1 MLFRKLQKEIRKT
14 AMLNNSGSS
23 LIFVLVI
30 AVIGNI
36 LIASVL
42 LSNRYSTQ
50 KSTVRREKVS
60 VINIAEAGKEH
71 FYSKLLYEGYS
82 PKKDSIEKVF
92 NEVCIDTDK
101 GRNGGY
107 YSLWC
112 STGTAI
118 DTMKIKVKG
127 VLGSNSSTI
136 EVLLTKKKNLPIM
149 TMSARC
155 KNVVVAKSNVSINGN
170 ITIDGRDYDTLNNM
184 VGGGTHAIVSGG
196 TVDVGGSA
204 AVGGNTLAPVGK
216 KDYDKFK
223 ALLSKE
229 NVTMDSTYNTP
240 ESYLGVA
247 PGGLDQFKVST
258 GELSTPFNS
267 IMYVTESVSHVNL
280 DNCSGILIVHNAAKN
295 AHLHINQGNFKG
307 LIICD
312 IMDKANGNVQVLGAI
327 VAIGDEGSSHFG
339 NGTAVLHYSKQSL
352 DNLKTFCKDIKWEIE
367 ELAWRELIE

>member
-1 MLFRKLQKEIRKT
+1 MLLKMLQTENKKT
-14 AMLNNSGSS
+14 AILNNSGSS

-42 LSNRYSTQ
+42 FSNRYSTQ
-50 KSTVRREKVS
+50 KSMVRREKVS

-71 FYSKLLYEGYS
+71 FYSKLLHEGYN
-82 PKKDSIEKVF
+82 PQKDSIEKVF
-92 NEVCIDTDK
+92 NEVCIDRDK
-101 GRNGGY
+101 GKSAGY

-112 STGTAI
+112 STGTFI

-127 VLGSNSSTI
+127 MQGTNSSMI

-155 KNVVVAKSNVSINGN
+155 KNVVVSKSNVSINGN
-170 ITIDGRDYDTLNNM
+170 ITIDGRDYDTSNNM
-184 VGGGTHAIVSGG
+184 IGGGTHAIVSGG

-204 AVGGNTLAPVGK
+204 AVGGNTLVPVGK

-229 NVTMDSTYNTP
+229 NVSMDSTFNTP
-240 ESYLGVA
+240 ESYLGVPA
-247 PGGLDQFKVST
+247 GSLDQFQVT
-258 GELSTPFNS
+258 AGELSTPFNS
-267 IMYVTESVSHVNL
+267 IVYVTESVSHVNL
-280 DNCSGILIVHNAAKN
+280 DDCSGILIVHNAEKN

-312 IMDKANGNVQVLGAI
+312 IMDKANGNVQVLGA
-327 VAIGDEGSSHFG
+327 VVTLGDEGSSHFG
-339 NGTAVLHYSKQSL
+339 NGNAVLHYSKQTL
-352 DNLKTFCKDIKWEIE
+352 DNLKSFCKDIKWEIE
-367 ELAWRELIE
+367 ELAWRELVE